1 MHVTIG
7 VFGTPE
13 RCHAIAAGLAK
24 KGTANDIAIYNHGS
38 SEGVYT
44 YVCTNIEPGKPQKM
58 QPLLQALAMADFPVL
73 VASSLTKE
81 IGETIIAID
90 EMRFPQGFIIAD
102 AATAAALTPMI
113 KGTSLENFEFV
124 GEDALKEKISGMNI
138 ERDESGPAL
147 VPVDN
152 YFNVKGVG
160 TVVLGIVKSG
170 KLKLHDKLVVEPTG
184 VDVSV
189 KGIQSQDKDLEESAA
204 GMRIGLN
211 LKGVEADDLKR
222 GYVVC
227 APGAMQKSSEL
238 KIKFAQSRFSKH
250 ELKQG
255 TRVMLAAGLQVVSCV
270 VELYANGEL
279 ALKADSPVAYVKTQ
293 RFIVASQN
301 ETMPRI
307 IGSGTVA

>member
-13 RCHAIAAGLAK
+13 RCHAIATGLAK

-44 YVCTNIEPGKPQKM
+44 YVCLNTEPGKPQKV
-58 QPLLQALAMADFPVL
+58 QPLLQALAMVDFPVL
-73 VASSLTKE
+73 VISELTKE
-81 IGETIIAID
+81 VGEAIIAVD
-90 EMRFPQGFIIAD
+90 EMRFGRGFIVAD
-102 AATAAALTPMI
+102 AATADALRPMI
-113 KGTSLENFEFV
+113 KGTSLERFEFV
-124 GEDALKEKISGMNI
+124 GEDALRQKITDAKV
-138 ERDESGPAL
+138 ERDESGPAA

-152 YFNVKGVG
+152 YFSVKGVG
-160 TVVLGIVKSG
+160 TVVLGVIKRG

-184 VDVSV
+184 AEVTV
-189 KGIQSQDKDLEESAA
+189 KGIQSQDKDFEESAA

-211 LKGVEADDLKR
+211 LKGVEAEDLKR

-227 APGAMQKSSEL
+227 APGAMLKASEL
-238 KIKFAQSRFSKH
+238 KIKFAQSRFSKQ

-270 VELYANGEL
+270 VESYADGEL
-279 ALKADSPVAYVKTQ
+279 VLKAEGPVAYMKTQ

-301 ETMPRI
+301 DTLPRI
-307 IGSGTVA
+307 IGSGTAA